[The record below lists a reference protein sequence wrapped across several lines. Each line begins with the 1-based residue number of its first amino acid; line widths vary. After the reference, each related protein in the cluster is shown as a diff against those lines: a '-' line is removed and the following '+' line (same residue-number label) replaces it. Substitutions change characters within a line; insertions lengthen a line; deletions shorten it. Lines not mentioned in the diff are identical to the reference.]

1 VSPRSLVQPLRFGVV
16 GIVNTVL
23 DLAVFWLLAG
33 VFSMPILIAN
43 TLSYSVGALN
53 SFVLNRLWTFR
64 GVAFRR
70 GAALQLPLFM
80 LVSLVGLVVANLT
93 LWLFAQALPVMVAKV
108 VSVAVTFVWNFFA
121 SKVLVFRGGTE
132 TGGRPDG

>member
-1 VSPRSLVQPLRFGVV
+1 MSPRALVQPLRFGVV

-33 VFSMPILIAN
+33 VLSTPILIAN

-53 SFVLNRLWTFR
+53 SFALNRVWTFR

-70 GAALQLPLFM
+70 GAAVQLPLFM

-108 VSVAVTFVWNFFA
+108 VSVAVTFGWNFFA
-121 SKVLVFRGGTE
+121 SKGLVFRAQQQHA
-132 TGGRPDG
+132 GR